1 MKTVLIIL
9 FGFISVITNGQCI
22 SNDYLQGRWE
32 GDKGTNRNF
41 IMFFSYG
48 TDGELNTKII
58 STATGN
64 EIKVLSARIEGG
76 EFYLVT
82 FNENHNWYA
91 LSKYTKIDA
100 NTMEVSVKNE
110 NGIYNLT
117 YKRVR

>member
-1 MKTVLIIL
+1 MIIL
-9 FGFISVITNGQCI
+9 FGFISIIINGQCI
-22 SNDYLQGRWE
+22 SNEYLQGRWE
-32 GDKGTNRNF
+32 EDKGINGNF
-41 IMFFSYG
+41 IIFFSYE

-58 STATGN
+58 SSATGN

-82 FNENHNWYA
+82 FNENHDWYA

-110 NGIYNLT
+110 YGTDKLT